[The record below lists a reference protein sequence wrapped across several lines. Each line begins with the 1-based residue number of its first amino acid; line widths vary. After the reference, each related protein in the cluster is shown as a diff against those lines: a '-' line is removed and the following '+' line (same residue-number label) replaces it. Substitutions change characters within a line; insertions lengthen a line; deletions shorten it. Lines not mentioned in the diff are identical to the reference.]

1 MIYFIVAALLV
12 VADQVVKYLVRAS
25 LAVGQSVPFIPHVIQ
40 LTYVQNTG
48 AAFSSFSGA
57 TFLLGL
63 VSAAVSVF
71 LVLVLVKKWVRHPYG
86 RWPVALILAGA
97 LGNMIDRFVMGYVT
111 DMFQT
116 LFMNF
121 AVFNVADICVVV
133 GVIAMVLYVLLGWEK
148 FEGKTSKK
156 KSQEQDNQEEK

>member
-1 MIYFIVAALLV
+1 
-12 VADQVVKYLVRAS
+12 
-25 LAVGQSVPFIPHVIQ
+25 
-40 LTYVQNTG
+40 
-48 AAFSSFSGA
+48 
-57 TFLLGL
+57 
-63 VSAAVSVF
+63 VSVF

>member
-12 VADQVVKYLVRAS
+12 AADQLVKYLVRTGIEPGA
-25 LAVGQSVPFIPHVIQ
+25 AVPFLPHVLQ
-40 LTYVQNTG
+40 LTYVKNTG
-48 AAFSSFSGA
+48 AAFSSFSGD

-71 LVLVLVKKWVRHPYG
+71 LVLVLVKKWVRHPLG

-97 LGNMIDRFVMGYVT
+97 VGNMIDRFFMGYVT

-116 LFMNF
+116 LFMDF

-133 GVIAMVLYVLLGWEK
+133 GVAAMVLYVLLGWEK
-148 FEGKTSKK
+148 LEGKGKPTSD
-156 KSQEQDNQEEK
+156 SPSEEES